1 MLTIA
6 HSLLVWREKLMGVL
20 TGMQLRIGFLIK
32 MCSFVFSGSG
42 KGEHKMIKTKFLM
55 LSVS

>member
-1 MLTIA
+1 
-6 HSLLVWREKLMGVL
+6 MGVL
-20 TGMQLRIGFLIK
+20 TGMQLCIGFLIK

-42 KGEHKMIKTKFLM
+42 KGEHKIIKTKFLM